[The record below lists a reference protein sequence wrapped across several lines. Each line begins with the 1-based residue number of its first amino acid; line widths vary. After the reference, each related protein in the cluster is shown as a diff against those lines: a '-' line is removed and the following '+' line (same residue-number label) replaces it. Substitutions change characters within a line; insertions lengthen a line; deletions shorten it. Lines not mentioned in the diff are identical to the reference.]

1 MQDKTDISPGRAG
14 IIVDFLTLRSN
25 VSHLPEDVPFAVYTV
40 GTEFQGP
47 VTRLMGFSADQLMIT
62 FSGIGRFRILKQD
75 KWDMIASSS
84 ALFIPAGV
92 PHEYMPYG
100 NEPWHV
106 GYVTFTQKPDG
117 PLNGWGFAGSPF
129 YRLLGSLEKL
139 HPLLTQIW
147 SCSGAQYDPWSAT
160 ETLFSFLLELKRQ
173 MRETPHPLPGTVAAD
188 RHAGRLPNSVV
199 ERAVQFMHDH
209 QERALTIEQ
218 LSALFGYSAKQLT
231 RLFRQSLDTTPLH
244 YLQQLRLS
252 TAMRLLY
259 EQPGMTVRQI
269 AANVGMEPVYF
280 TRLFRRSFGVTPSEI
295 KAQTLIDL
303 RKADIL

>member
-1 MQDKTDISPGRAG
+1 MKLLS
-14 IIVDFLTLRSN
+14 LRTN
-25 VSHLPEDVPFAVYTV
+25 VSHLPEDVPFTVYTV

-62 FSGIGRFRILKQD
+62 FSGIGRFRVLKQD
-75 KWDMIASSS
+75 KWDIIAPSS

-92 PHEYMPYG
+92 PHEYMPQG
-100 NEPWHV
+100 DEPWHV
-106 GYVTFTQKPDG
+106 GYVTFTQKPEG
-117 PLNGWGFAGSPF
+117 PLYGWGFAGVPF
-129 YRLLGSLEKL
+129 QRMIGSLEKL
-139 HPLLTQIW
+139 RPQLAQIW
-147 SCSGAQYDPWSAT
+147 SCSGADYDLWSTT

-173 MRETPHPLPGTVAAD
+173 MREAQPTVPGTITTA
-188 RHAGRLPNSVV
+188 RQAGRLPNSVV
-199 ERAVQFMHDH
+199 ERTVQFMHDH
-209 QERALTIEQ
+209 QERSLTIEQ

-231 RLFRQSLDTTPLH
+231 RLFRQSLDTTPLQ

-280 TRLFRRSFGVTPSEI
+280 TRLFRRSFGTTPSEI
-295 KAQTLIDL
+295 RAQALL
-303 RKADIL
+303 EMSNADIL